1 MGKSVSFRFRG
12 RSGTRNLPARG
23 TGKRIIYK
31 LSLSFPRRVWYNQT
45 TEKKEEFHAANKTHD
60 HQGRGPGDGDGKG
73 FYHSDAVDHVVGD
86 QVLHRTFLDAVGQE
100 PSLWGLVLW
109 DGGQAVGFSYLTS
122 FYACECGGKTLMIE
136 EIYLK
141 ESCRGKG
148 FGRQFFRWLFQEYS
162 QVKRF
167 RLEVTKAN
175 AGAAKLYAS
184 LGFVPL
190 EYNQMI
196 LDRE

>member
-1 MGKSVSFRFRG
+1 MLQIKPMTIKDEAQVMEMVR
-12 RSGTRNLPARG
+12 
-23 TGKRIIYK
+23 
-31 LSLSFPRRVWYNQT
+31 
-45 TEKKEEFHAANKTHD
+45 D
-60 HQGRGPGDGDGKG
+60 

-122 FYACECGGKTLMIE
+122 FYACE
-136 EIYLK
+136 YP
-141 ESCRGKG
+141 
-148 FGRQFFRWLFQEYS
+148 

>member
-1 MGKSVSFRFRG
+1 MLQIKPMAMEDEACVMEMV
-12 RSGTRNLPARG
+12 T
-23 TGKRIIYK
+23 
-31 LSLSFPRRVWYNQT
+31 
-45 TEKKEEFHAANKTHD
+45 D
-60 HQGRGPGDGDGKG
+60 
-73 FYHSDAVDHVVGD
+73 FYHSGAVDHVVD
-86 QVLHRTFLDAVGQE
+86 TPVLRRTFLDAVGEE
-100 PSLWGLVLW
+100 PRVWGYVLW

-136 EIYLK
+136 EIYFK

-148 FGRQFFRWLFQEYS
+148 FGKQFFHWLFQEYPD
-162 QVKRF
+162 VKRF
-167 RLEVTKAN
+167 RLEVTKGN
-175 AGAAKLYAS
+175 AGASKLYAS

>member
-1 MGKSVSFRFRG
+1 M
-12 RSGTRNLPARG
+12 
-23 TGKRIIYK
+23 
-31 LSLSFPRRVWYNQT
+31 
-45 TEKKEEFHAANKTHD
+45 
-60 HQGRGPGDGDGKG
+60 
-73 FYHSDAVDHVVGD
+73 
-86 QVLHRTFLDAVGQE
+86 LHRTFLDAVGQE

-148 FGRQFFRWLFQEYS
+148 FGRQFFRWLFQEYP

>member
-1 MGKSVSFRFRG
+1 MEMVR
-12 RSGTRNLPARG
+12 
-23 TGKRIIYK
+23 
-31 LSLSFPRRVWYNQT
+31 
-45 TEKKEEFHAANKTHD
+45 D
-60 HQGRGPGDGDGKG
+60 

-148 FGRQFFRWLFQEYS
+148 LWQAVFPL
-162 QVKRF
+162 
-167 RLEVTKAN
+167 A
-175 AGAAKLYAS
+175 
-184 LGFVPL
+184 VPGVPPGETL
-190 EYNQMI
+190 PPGGNQGE
-196 LDRE
+196 RRGG

>member
-1 MGKSVSFRFRG
+1 
-12 RSGTRNLPARG
+12 
-23 TGKRIIYK
+23 
-31 LSLSFPRRVWYNQT
+31 
-45 TEKKEEFHAANKTHD
+45 
-60 HQGRGPGDGDGKG
+60 
-73 FYHSDAVDHVVGD
+73 
-86 QVLHRTFLDAVGQE
+86 
-100 PSLWGLVLW
+100 
-109 DGGQAVGFSYLTS
+109 
-122 FYACECGGKTLMIE
+122 MIE

-148 FGRQFFRWLFQEYS
+148 FGRQFFRWLFQEYP

>member
-1 MGKSVSFRFRG
+1 MGIGSVGWRPGGWFQ
-12 RSGTRNLPARG
+12 
-23 TGKRIIYK
+23 
-31 LSLSFPRRVWYNQT
+31 LSHQLLRLRV
-45 TEKKEEFHAANKTHD
+45 
-60 HQGRGPGDGDGKG
+60 R
-73 FYHSDAVDHVVGD
+73 
-86 QVLHRTFLDAVGQE
+86 
-100 PSLWGLVLW
+100 
-109 DGGQAVGFSYLTS
+109 
-122 FYACECGGKTLMIE
+122 GKTLMIE

-148 FGRQFFRWLFQEYS
+148 FGRQFFRWLFQEYP

>member
-1 MGKSVSFRFRG
+1 MLQIKPMTIKDEAQVMEMVR
-12 RSGTRNLPARG
+12 
-23 TGKRIIYK
+23 
-31 LSLSFPRRVWYNQT
+31 
-45 TEKKEEFHAANKTHD
+45 D
-60 HQGRGPGDGDGKG
+60 

-148 FGRQFFRWLFQEYS
+148 FGRQFFRWLFQEYP
-162 QVKRF
+162 QKKRF